1 ANGEVVAMTGD
12 GVNDAPALKA
22 SDIGV
27 AMGINGTDVAKEAS
41 EMVLAD
47 DNFAS
52 VVAAV
57 EEGRATFNRLRNVV
71 FYLLST
77 NLGELLALILSVGL
91 VGAAPLLAV
100 QIIWVNLV
108 TDTSSAIPLS
118 MEPKSG
124 KELENPPRHP
134 RVSIIYPGLL
144 FRVAFMATLMGAGLY
159 LIFNWAES
167 RMGLVQAQTLAFTAM
182 VSFEWFRVF
191 NARSDKQT
199 AFKLGL
205 FRNRPLLVG
214 ISVGILLQIAV
225 IYLPPLQ
232 IAFRTVP
239 LELWHWGIAIAAG
252 LVLFTI
258 EELRKVFFP
267 NLFDL
272 GKWKPAK
279 YKF

>member
-1 ANGEVVAMTGD
+1 MVAMTGD

-41 EMVLAD
+41 DMVLAD

-108 TDTSSAIPLS
+108 TDTCSAIPLS

-124 KELENPPRHP
+124 KELESPPRHP
-134 RVSIIYPGLL
+134 KVNIIYPGLL
-144 FRVAFMATLMGAGLY
+144 FRVAFMATIMGAGLY
-159 LIFNWAES
+159 FIFSWAEP
-167 RMGLVQAQTLAFTAM
+167 RMSLTQAQTLAFTSM

-191 NARSDKQT
+191 NARSDEQT
-199 AFKLGL
+199 VFKLGL
-205 FRNRPLLVG
+205 FSNRPLLLG
-214 ISVGILLQIAV
+214 IGVAVFLQVAV

-232 IAFRTVP
+232 LAFSTAP
-239 LELWHWGIAIAAG
+239 LEPWHWGITIAAG
-252 LVLFTI
+252 IVLFAL

-267 NLFDL
+267 QLFDS
-272 GKWKPAK
+272 GKWRPAGEKP
-279 YKF
+279 